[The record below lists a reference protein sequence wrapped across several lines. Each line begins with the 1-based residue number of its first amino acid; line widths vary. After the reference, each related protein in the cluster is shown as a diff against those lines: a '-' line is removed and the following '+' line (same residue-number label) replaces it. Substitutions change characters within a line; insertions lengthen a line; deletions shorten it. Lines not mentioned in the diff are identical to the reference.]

1 MRTALQL
8 LVSRRTAL
16 AAHRASGMPII
27 VHRRFIAWI
36 ILIAIF
42 SAYIISIVRLH
53 PTNIFGLSE
62 DDAIYFTSA
71 QALAQG
77 HGYILPS
84 IPGTPS
90 ATKYPILYPLIL
102 SAVWRLSPSF
112 PGNLVLA
119 IAVTVAFG
127 IWFIA
132 AVFFF
137 FHSFKTLSDAECLV
151 LTAFCALH
159 PLVIFYGGSILS
171 DIPFAALA
179 LTAMILADKAIH
191 EGSGTPYVVMCA
203 VFAGLSILMRLFGLP
218 IVAGIIAAA
227 IARRMWK
234 PLLVFIASISPFVL
248 IVAWR
253 ILHPVTSIAPV
264 SGPSASSL
272 GWAHTWAYYTSYWTM
287 WKISVPNIH
296 IFWAMLQNNG
306 VLTVSGP
313 ANFFLA
319 PMFVHNTLF
328 GRATVA
334 VIGLVTLA
342 GIVRHG
348 KLREWSA
355 VHFSLPF
362 YLAAVLLWNY
372 ADANNRYLL
381 PYWPLFAAGLWLEL
395 RHLLKLIAAQLSTA
409 RAGLDKIVVMLL
421 GGPVLVLM
429 CAIAVNY
436 MWGTRELMR
445 QESGRRGALLKG
457 KQAAYDWLAK
467 NAAPDARVVAYED
480 PSVYLYSGR
489 MAMRPIFFSTAE
501 QFDAARLTQAL
512 MHIGDVPQA
521 IGADYWI
528 ASADDFQNEW
538 PSATAGARQFLS
550 QLAESFAMVYHSS
563 DDRVH
568 VYSLNRFGEGRQH
581 NESAPQ

>member
-1 MRTALQL
+1 MLTIFQ
-8 LVSRRTAL
+8 RRAL
-16 AAHRASGMPII
+16 AWM
-27 VHRRFIAWI
+27 

-42 SAYIISIVRLH
+42 SAYVISVIRLH
-53 PTNIFGLSE
+53 PTNIFGQSE
-62 DDAIYFTSA
+62 DDAIYFSSA

-77 HGYILPS
+77 RGYILPS

-102 SAVWRLSPSF
+102 SAVWRLNPSF
-112 PGNLVLA
+112 PGNLVSA

-127 IWFIA
+127 TWFLT

-137 FHSFKTLSDAECLV
+137 FRSFKTLSDAECLV

-159 PLVIFYGGSILS
+159 PLVIFYSGSILS

-179 LTAMILADKAIH
+179 LTAMVLADH
-191 EGSGTPYVVMCA
+191 VMQEGSETPYVVLCA
-203 VFAGLSILMRLFGLP
+203 VLAGLSTLMRLFGLP
-218 IVAGIIAAA
+218 IVAGIIVAA
-227 IARRMWK
+227 IARQTWR

-253 ILHPVTSIAPV
+253 VFHPVTSVAPV
-264 SGPSASSL
+264 SGAAVETL

-296 IFWAMLQNNG
+296 IFWAMLQNNLL
-306 VLTVSGP
+306 LTLSGP

-319 PMFVHNTLF
+319 PTFVHNTLL

-334 VIGLVTLA
+334 VIGLVTVA

-348 KLREWSA
+348 KLRGWSA

-362 YLAAVLLWNY
+362 YLVVVLLWNY

-395 RHLLKLIAAQLSTA
+395 RHLLKLLAAELSAA
-409 RAGLDKIVVMLL
+409 RAALNKAVIVML
-421 GGPVLVLM
+421 GGLVLALT

-436 MWGTRELMR
+436 LSGTRELMR
-445 QESGRRGALLKG
+445 QQGEKRASLLKG
-457 KQAAYDWLAK
+457 KKAAYDWLAK
-467 NAAPDARVVAYED
+467 NAAPNARVIAYED

-501 QFDAARLTQAL
+501 QFDPTHLAQAL
-512 MHIGDVPQA
+512 AHMRDVPQA
-521 IGADYWI
+521 VGAVYWI

-538 PSATAGARQFLS
+538 PSAAAGAREFTNDLS
-550 QLAESFAMVYHSS
+550 GQAPMVYNNPDHNVCIYSVQCLQ
-563 DDRVH
+563 RKPLGCQQGVAQLPKH
-568 VYSLNRFGEGRQH
+568 VEPHDGHTSVD
-581 NESAPQ
+581 